1 MSARHRRAQAAR
13 RHLWQISEPAHA
25 LPTALRG
32 MVSVR
37 ESHPLATIT
46 DDDADKLR
54 RLADRADAIARE
66 VDALQADVFG
76 LLTAYEATRG
86 NGGES

>member
-13 RHLWQISEPAHA
+13 RHLWQINEPAHA
-25 LPTALRG
+25 LPAALRG
-32 MVSVR
+32 MISVCD
-37 ESHPLATIT
+37 SHPLITIT

-76 LLTAYEATRG
+76 RLTVYEATHR
-86 NGGES
+86 GES